1 MVTGTSGLFPQAFV
15 YNFAGAL
22 LATRDLVEVGA
33 TGRYTDTGYTP
44 VAAANYVVQFI
55 TYTDALHTI
64 ESAIEGR
71 VQEVYSVTTLLADVT
86 SIQAD
91 TTLLLAQ
98 VALVLADTAAILVQC
113 GLILADTTAIL
124 VDTAALLVLANDISE
139 IQRSEVRIVPQGS
152 PLGGPAREDRLNAAA
167 VVIATGLA
175 YEDEQGTI
183 PYREQGMNDRKR
195 LT

>member
-1 MVTGTSGLFPQAFV
+1 VPSTPIPLGNPIYLSLTLSDGATGMFPRAFI
-15 YNFAGAL
+15 YNSADVL
-22 LATRDLVEVGA
+22 VATRNLTEVGA
-33 TGRYTDTGYTP
+33 TGRYTDSGYTP
-44 VAAANYVVQFI
+44 PAADLYTAQFI
-55 TYTDALHTI
+55 TYKDALFTN
-64 ESAIEGR
+64 ESKKNGR
-71 VQEVYSVTTLLADVT
+71 VEEAYPVTTLLADVT
-86 SIQAD
+86 SI
-91 TTLLLAQ
+91 LAN
-98 VALVLADTAAILVQC
+98 
-113 GLILADTTAIL
+113 
-124 VDTAALLVLANDISE
+124 TAALLVLAADISE